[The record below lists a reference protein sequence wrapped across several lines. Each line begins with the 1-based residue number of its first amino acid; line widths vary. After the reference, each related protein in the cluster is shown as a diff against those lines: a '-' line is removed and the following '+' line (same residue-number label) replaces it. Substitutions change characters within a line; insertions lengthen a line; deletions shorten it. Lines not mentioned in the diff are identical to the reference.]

1 MGQYYN
7 PILLDRKEYLY
18 SHDYRNG
25 LKLME
30 HSYIGND
37 FVNTVMNLIEK
48 PEHLVWAGDYAD
60 DEELDSI
67 YNKDKKKEINLYSLC
82 DELFTVI
89 KPVFDFKD
97 YKYIINHDKKEFV
110 ILPIQDKDDE
120 RYITHPLP
128 LLTCEGNG
136 RGGGDFH
143 NKDGKYDDYIGRWAR
158 DLISSS
164 NEDNDILGLFEI
176 NPNFSE

>member
-18 SHDYRNG
+18 SHDYNNG

-30 HSYIGND
+30 HSYIGNN

-48 PEHLVWAGDYAD
+48 PEHLVWAGDYANN
-60 DEELDSI
+60 EELSSE
-67 YNKDKKKEINLYSLC
+67 YYQDKERNTLYSLC
-82 DELFTVI
+82 DEEFTVI
-89 KPVFDFKD
+89 KPIFDFKD

-110 ILPIQDKDDE
+110 TLPIQNIDDE
-120 RYITHPLP
+120 EYIIHPLP

-136 RGGGDFH
+136 RGGGDFY
-143 NKDGKYDDYIGRWAR
+143 NKDNKYDDYIGRWAR
-158 DLISSS
+158 NLISSS
-164 NEDNDILGLFEI
+164 NEDNDILGLNEI
-176 NPNFSE
+176 KPNFNE